1 MIERLVRTEDDRA
14 ALILRLT
21 LGIVMFPHGAQK
33 ALGWFGGGGVGGT
46 LEFFSSAFGVPAAL
60 ALLVIAA
67 EFVGSIALIL
77 GSFTRVAAAGI
88 VGVMAGAVAM
98 VHWPVGFFMNWS
110 GAQQGEGF
118 EFHLLAIGI
127 GLALMLLGGGTAS
140 VDREVLGPKL
150 TR

>member
-1 MIERLVRTEDDRA
+1 MLEKIVTTTDDRA

-33 ALGWFGGGGVGGT
+33 ALGWFGGGGIGGT
-46 LEFFSSAFGVPAAL
+46 LEFFSSAFGVPAVL

-67 EFVGSIALIL
+67 EFLGSIALIVGL
-77 GSFTRVAAAGI
+77 FTRVAAAGI
-88 VGVMAGAVAM
+88 IGVMLGAVAM
-98 VHWPVGFFMNWS
+98 VHWQVGFFMNWT

-127 GLALMLLGGGTAS
+127 GLALVLLGGGSAS
-140 VDREVLGPKL
+140 LDREVLAPRLRG
-150 TR
+150 

>member
-1 MIERLVRTEDDRA
+1 MLDRIVKTADDSA

-33 ALGWFGGGGVGGT
+33 ALGWFGGGGISGT
-46 LEFFSSAFGVPAAL
+46 LEYFSSAFGVPAVL

-67 EFVGSIALIL
+67 EFLGSIGLIVGL
-77 GSFTRVAAAGI
+77 LTRVAAAGI
-88 VGVMAGAVAM
+88 VAVMAGAVAM
-98 VHWPVGFFMNWS
+98 VHWQVGFFMNWS

-127 GLALMLLGGGTAS
+127 GLALVVLGGGTAS
-140 VDREVLGPKL
+140 LDREVVSARLQA
-150 TR
+150 